1 MKRDK
6 RPLGT
11 WRAVV
16 VILAM
21 GIWTGGL
28 AYAQIGGA
36 HGAPAT
42 TTVR

>member
-1 MKRDK
+1 MNRDK

-11 WRAVV
+11 WGVVV

-28 AYAQIGGA
+28 AYAQIGGSPHA
-36 HGAPAT
+36 HAAT
-42 TTVR
+42 AE